1 MSWVGP
7 ATAEVLRL
15 LQPLTVTVQP
25 DSPLL
30 RSSVELDMRML
41 CMV

>member
-1 MSWVGP
+1 M
-7 ATAEVLRL
+7 

-41 CMV
+41 CMC